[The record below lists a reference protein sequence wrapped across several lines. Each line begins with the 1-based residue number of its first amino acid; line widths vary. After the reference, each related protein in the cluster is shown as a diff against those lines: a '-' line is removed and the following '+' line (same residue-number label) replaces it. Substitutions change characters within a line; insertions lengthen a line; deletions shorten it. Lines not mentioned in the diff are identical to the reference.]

1 MKNIVKN
8 ILEKNPPQN
17 INVTFT
23 PSLGCDG
30 WASKDIDEELGKV
43 LESISVKNYNNS
55 VGFVSSGGSIP
66 IMGILQ
72 EKLPGCNVMAT
83 GILTSESNAHGPNEF
98 LCTSTL
104 RSFTHGVFE
113 LLTQL

>member
-1 MKNIVKN
+1 M
-8 ILEKNPPQN
+8 EKNHPQN

-30 WASKDIDEELGKV
+30 WVSKDIDDKLGEV
-43 LESISVKNYNNS
+43 LESISIKNYNNS
-55 VGFVSSGGSIP
+55 VGFVASGGSIP

-72 EKLPGCNVMAT
+72 EKLPGCNVIAT
-83 GILTSESNAHGPNEF
+83 GILSSESNAHGPNEF
-98 LCTSTL
+98 LCTNTL
-104 RSFTHGVFE
+104 LSFTHGMYE